1 MLPPGRL
8 TELLNQALELQVLR
22 CTHHNTS
29 QGVILN
35 NSTLLKD
42 HCCPKTSFPAYT
54 VQVSTFTATDVGY
67 FSLIYGGNFSN

>member
-1 MLPPGRL
+1 MNKLQSYLPPTVMLPPGRL
-8 TELLNQALELQVLR
+8 NELLKQALEFQVLR

-29 QGVILN
+29 QGVALN

-54 VQVSTFTATDVGY
+54 IQVS
-67 FSLIYGGNFSN
+67 NF